1 MADEPQMRM
10 RMRIEDAP
18 LRVRREYLLR
28 ERRNNRIAIGVVV
41 VIASVL
47 GYLGF
52 RLLA

>member
-1 MADEPQMRM
+1 MADEIR
-10 RMRIEDAP
+10 RRIDDAP
-18 LRVRREYLLR
+18 QRVRREYLLH
-28 ERRNNRIAIGVVV
+28 ERRNHRIAIAVVV